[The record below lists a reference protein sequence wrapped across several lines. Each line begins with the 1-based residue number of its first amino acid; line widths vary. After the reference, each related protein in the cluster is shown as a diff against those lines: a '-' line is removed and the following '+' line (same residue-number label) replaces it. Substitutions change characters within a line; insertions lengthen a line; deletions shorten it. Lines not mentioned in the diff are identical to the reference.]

1 MRHEVVPETTSFWIK
16 PFLEKGLEVID
27 MPARDGTGPAGEGA
41 LTGRGMGPCGAGYR
55 RVPARGLGMGFGR
68 GFRRGFGRGPAM
80 APGWGYAPA
89 QAYQPTKEQE
99 AADLKAEKETL
110 ERELEDIRARLKE
123 LESKK

>member
-1 MRHEVVPETTSFWIK
+1 
-16 PFLEKGLEVID
+16 
-27 MPARDGTGPAGEGA
+27 MPARNGTGPAGEGP
-41 LTGRGMGPCGAGYR
+41 LTGRGMGPCGTGYR

-68 GFRRGFGRGPAM
+68 GFRRGFGRGQAM
-80 APGWGYAPA
+80 GPGWGYSPA
-89 QAYQPTKEQE
+89 YAYQPTKEQE